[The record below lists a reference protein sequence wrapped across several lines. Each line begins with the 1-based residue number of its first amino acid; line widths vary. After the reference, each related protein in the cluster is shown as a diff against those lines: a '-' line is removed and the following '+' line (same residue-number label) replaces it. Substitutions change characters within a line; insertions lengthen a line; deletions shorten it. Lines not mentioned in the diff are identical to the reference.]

1 MQFVLGLIVGLG
13 IGIVIMLFRSEPS
26 ELGTLRIVTPASD
39 PDETPYM
46 FMELNKGIGN
56 ISQYEQG
63 LFRISVEKYGTR
75 K

>member
-39 PDETPYM
+39 PDENPYM

>member
-1 MQFVLGLIVGLG
+1 MQFVLGLIIGLG
-13 IGIVIMLFRSEPS
+13 IGIVTMLFRSEPL

-39 PDETPYM
+39 PDENPYM
-46 FMELNKGIGN
+46 FMELNKGVGD
-56 ISQYEQG
+56 ISRYELG

>member
-13 IGIVIMLFRSEPS
+13 IGIVIMLFKSEPS

-39 PDETPYM
+39 PDENPYM
-46 FMELNKGIGN
+46 FMELNKGIGD
-56 ISQYEQG
+56 ISRYEQG
-63 LFRISVEKYGTR
+63 VFRISVEKYGTR

>member
-1 MQFVLGLIVGLG
+1 MQFVIGLVIGFG
-13 IGIVIMLFRSEPS
+13 IGIVTMLFRSAPS

-39 PDETPYM
+39 PDESPYM
-46 FMELNKGIGN
+46 FMELNKGVGD